1 VADFFGSLL
10 LSELDGLL
18 PGIVYPGVCPKVV
31 VLIYYGMFASG
42 LSSIQIITV
51 YGMCL
56 TSVSQVHRSSLAE

>member
-1 VADFFGSLL
+1 MADFFGSLL

-18 PGIVYPGVCPKVV
+18 PGIVYPGVCPKV